1 MVKCKIAS
9 ESPCGKDCCCCD
21 CSDRKKCE
29 NVCPTYKC
37 WGKKVL
43 NECEELYHE
52 ETDIVELEQ
61 KVPEV
66 IKAITD
72 IVAQKKQL
80 EEQEKTMREKL
91 QTAMEQHGV
100 KSFENELVKFTY
112 IAATERKSIDSTRLK
127 KEHPEI
133 AEAYQKVSKVKATV
147 KIEVK

>member
-21 CSDRKKCE
+21 CSVVKDCKHK
-29 NVCPTYKC
+29 CPTYVC

-43 NECEELYHE
+43 NECEELYYE
-52 ETDIVELEQ
+52 ETELVELEQ
-61 KVPEV
+61 RVPEV
-66 IKAITD
+66 INAITD
-72 IVAQKKQL
+72 IVTQKKML
-80 EEQEKTMREKL
+80 EEQEKIMREKL
-91 QTAMEQHGV
+91 QEAMEQCCV
-100 KSFENELVKFTY
+100 KSFENSAVKITY

-127 KEHPEI
+127 NEHPEI